1 MRNDALCEKD
11 NLSSNGSDAKN
22 YHQLIV
28 KKKNLVSI
36 IMSFSND
43 KIKDANLRR
52 KKERFT
58 ENYILFFLICNI
70 MDKMPGALKSSLC
83 NVKLLF

>member
-11 NLSSNGSDAKN
+11 NLSSNGSDAK
-22 YHQLIV
+22 
-28 KKKNLVSI
+28 KKNLVSI
-36 IMSFSND
+36 IISFSND

-70 MDKMPGALKSSLC
+70 MDKMPGAVNSSLC
-83 NVKLLF
+83 NVKLLY